1 MPSAYSTASSS
12 KTILCAHQG
21 LEYYWGIIILYITHM
36 KPCNILHYSHGATY
50 CERAGIG
57 VLAYNLQVLC
67 FFSQNRLFPSDR
79 AHTHTQMAPRVSNG
93 SFLSSITKVLL
104 EFCPFHKC
112 PMMFRA
118 QPPNPKRTLKL
129 PKSLT
134 QVHLALLGLS
144 PFI

>member
-1 MPSAYSTASSS
+1 MCTSRTQ
-12 KTILCAHQG
+12 ILLG
-21 LEYYWGIIILYITHM
+21 DNNT
-36 KPCNILHYSHGATY
+36 LHYSHEAMQYFTLLTWSHLI
-50 CERAGIG
+50 CERAGTG

-67 FFSQNRLFPSDR
+67 FFSQNRLFPSNSTR
-79 AHTHTQMAPRVSNG
+79 THTHTQMAPRVSSG

-112 PMMFRA
+112 PMMFRP
-118 QPPNPKRTLKL
+118 QPPNPKTTLKL

-134 QVHLALLGLS
+134 QAHLALLGLS

>member
-79 AHTHTQMAPRVSNG
+79 AHTHTHTNDCLCAKILVTSLRGG
-93 SFLSSITKVLL
+93 S
-104 EFCPFHKC
+104 
-112 PMMFRA
+112 
-118 QPPNPKRTLKL
+118 PPSFGLIIISATQRTLIHVRFCVFFSQLKM
-129 PKSLT
+129 T
-134 QVHLALLGLS
+134 
-144 PFI
+144 

>member
-1 MPSAYSTASSS
+1 MKEPALECWPIISRSYAFSL
-12 KTILCAHQG
+12 KTD
-21 LEYYWGIIILYITHM
+21 
-36 KPCNILHYSHGATY
+36 
-50 CERAGIG
+50 
-57 VLAYNLQVLC
+57 C
-67 FFSQNRLFPSDR
+67 FPVTEHT
-79 AHTHTQMAPRVSNG
+79 HTHTQMAPRVSNG

-118 QPPNPKRTLKL
+118 QPPNPKKTLKL